1 MIDQESMSISDWAFF
16 VTLLFLFHILPLKV
30 TGFSIQENVCVT
42 LYFMIL
48 LTRIDLL
55 PMDNLGLSANYILEQ
70 EQKIYIDEVDFIF

>member
-16 VTLLFLFHILPLKV
+16 VTLLFLFHSLPLKV